1 MLDNRILF
9 LKKKKKK
16 KVFFYVIQKKK
27 LKYHNSMA
35 YLYYDL
41 SQSDS
46 DDAWWYIRKEGK
58 GYHIINAKDNT
69 FITRSDERI
78 PNVAKG
84 LVLSVNP
91 MGTDSQWQIVEN
103 DYGYVTVQSVST
115 PAQWWNLRK
124 DGSYLLGTYPGTGS
138 DNELF
143 KIFDEDGND
152 IVAGQS
158 GSESTLHSMVDSLR
172 IYNKQ
177 LVYDSSSKRY
187 FCSLPQ
193 TPASRRRLPHHL
205 DLQTQ
210 GCLPGLCAEPRRT
223 NPPMPKG
230 KSRLKMWIAARH
242 TSWHSPTPKAR
253 KWPQPKCSSPFCP
266 WSK

>member
-1 MLDNRILF
+1 MICVAACHVAQADVSFDENKRYRFSCSSYASGTLVLG
-9 LKKKKKK
+9 
-16 KVFFYVIQKKK
+16 
-27 LKYHNSMA
+27 KYHNSMA

-152 IVAGQS
+152 ILAGQS

-187 FCSLPQ
+187 FCQQKGRKPCVPATIT
-193 TPASRRRLPHHL
+193 TPP
-205 DLQTQ
+205 
-210 GCLPGLCAEPRRT
+210 
-223 NPPMPKG
+223 
-230 KSRLKMWIAARH
+230 
-242 TSWHSPTPKAR
+242 
-253 KWPQPKCSSPFCP
+253 
-266 WSK
+266 